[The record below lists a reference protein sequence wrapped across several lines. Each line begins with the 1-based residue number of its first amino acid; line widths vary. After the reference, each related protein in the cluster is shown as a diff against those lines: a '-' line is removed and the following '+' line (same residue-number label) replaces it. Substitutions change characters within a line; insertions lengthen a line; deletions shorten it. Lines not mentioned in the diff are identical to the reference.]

1 MYYAAIISDAKIT
14 ISLTEKFLHHFNK
27 DIKSVV
33 VGDVN
38 QLMSL
43 INAAELIDVIIIE
56 QTETLRFVEIMKA
69 LNRFNVDLP
78 LILMSKECDPELMSS
93 AVNEHVDNY
102 LCIAD
107 KEPADYY
114 KELVDLII
122 FAVERY
128 RVKRQYM
135 LDTKRYSS
143 LVELA
148 KQDQYDFQ
156 AIINYALEN
165 AMYLTDSKIGY
176 VAFVNIPENKL
187 TMLAWSQ
194 SAMNECRVQNKQ
206 MDFKLNEAGLWA
218 APVRTGKTVIIDD
231 YKTTNH
237 VMKHGAPMGHVEMKT
252 LMMVPIKLN
261 GEIIGT
267 VGVGNKAREYNT
279 SDEYNVQQ
287 LFQEAFKIQQSVITK
302 NRYESELAIYRKILD
317 RSPFGVMYVTREGF
331 KAIYNNNAASIL
343 GLKPTT
349 EMVDLSK
356 NRGEIVD
363 YIIARIAN
371 YTDLDDGIVFDVG
384 NVKWSLTINKFSEE
398 GLDGYGVI
406 FTEVTNILEYKSKI
420 SSDEATL
427 RLMQGLVSNEL
438 MSVVAILK
446 TIKDSDEK
454 FVTIKY
460 KLEDISRFLKSVT
473 MMDFSNLSWVDLD
486 EVIDKGFDDYIGSS
500 LDIKIKLAS
509 IKVFASN
516 SLSRVFYEYRHM
528 VSNRCINITSIE
540 VKFSVED
547 GNLKLTLMDDGVHPL
562 SYGNNQSG
570 MFYLDPLPTV
580 LITQICKGNGMD
592 VKWIPKGHSYVAEIT
607 IPPERY
613 KIGS

>member
-128 RVKRQYM
+128 RVKRQHM

-237 VMKHGAPMGHVEMKT
+237 VMKHGAPMGHVDMKT

-438 MSVVAILK
+438 MSVVDHQVQTGGYFEILE
-446 TIKDSDEK
+446 IGDYDGLQQSVMGRFGRGHRQRIRRLYR
-454 FVTIKY
+454 FV
-460 KLEDISRFLKSVT
+460 
-473 MMDFSNLSWVDLD
+473 
-486 EVIDKGFDDYIGSS
+486 IGHQNQ
-500 LDIKIKLAS
+500 IGK
-509 IKVFASN
+509 
-516 SLSRVFYEYRHM
+516 HQ
-528 VSNRCINITSIE
+528 
-540 VKFSVED
+540 
-547 GNLKLTLMDDGVHPL
+547 GVR
-562 SYGNNQSG
+562 Q
-570 MFYLDPLPTV
+570 
-580 LITQICKGNGMD
+580 
-592 VKWIPKGHSYVAEIT
+592 
-607 IPPERY
+607 
-613 KIGS
+613 

>member
-33 VGDVN
+33 VGNVN

-102 LCIAD
+102 LCISD

-128 RVKRQYM
+128 RVKRQHM

-156 AIINYALEN
+156 AIINYALEK

-194 SAMNECRVQNKQ
+194 SAMNECRVLNKQ
-206 MDFKLNEAGLWA
+206 MDFKLDEAGLWA
-218 APVRTGKTVIIDD
+218 APVRMGKTVIIDD

-237 VMKHGAPMGHVEMKT
+237 AMKHGAPMGHVEMKT

-317 RSPFGVMYVTREGF
+317 RSPFGVM
-331 KAIYNNNAASIL
+331 
-343 GLKPTT
+343 
-349 EMVDLSK
+349 LS
-356 NRGEIVD
+356 
-363 YIIARIAN
+363 
-371 YTDLDDGIVFDVG
+371 
-384 NVKWSLTINKFSEE
+384 
-398 GLDGYGVI
+398 
-406 FTEVTNILEYKSKI
+406 
-420 SSDEATL
+420 
-427 RLMQGLVSNEL
+427 
-438 MSVVAILK
+438 
-446 TIKDSDEK
+446 
-454 FVTIKY
+454 
-460 KLEDISRFLKSVT
+460 
-473 MMDFSNLSWVDLD
+473 
-486 EVIDKGFDDYIGSS
+486 
-500 LDIKIKLAS
+500 
-509 IKVFASN
+509 
-516 SLSRVFYEYRHM
+516 
-528 VSNRCINITSIE
+528 
-540 VKFSVED
+540 
-547 GNLKLTLMDDGVHPL
+547 
-562 SYGNNQSG
+562 
-570 MFYLDPLPTV
+570 
-580 LITQICKGNGMD
+580 LIHI
-592 VKWIPKGHSYVAEIT
+592 
-607 IPPERY
+607 
-613 KIGS
+613 